1 MVSFGGGAAAAA
13 ASTGKQRRAAEPN
26 GMLQSAK
33 FREEMP
39 FKHSLPPLEMENT
52 IHSHSHADGGGDGFA
67 S

>member
-1 MVSFGGGAAAAA
+1 MVSFGGGAAAA
-13 ASTGKQRRAAEPN
+13 ASTGKQRRAEPK